1 MPTVRQFL
9 VLAVLWA
16 LVAWLVVG
24 GWTWKMCPDP
34 DSAARWCDVQELRA
48 RGALLHAAT
57 AYYVVRAPIV
67 GAAMGLFAAP
77 SLTACTPR
85 IPNRKKLLLQGGIW
99 SLAVTAAIY
108 GWHLVTETPEAT
120 LACLRW
126 APLAGAVGGLLASPM
141 LGAPVERRVPGW
153 VGRVL
158 GVLHDGVMATLILA
172 LSSAAL
178 VLWATPNGFAND
190 NYGEFDVSRFVQ
202 TWTGLFWESQPIA
215 LLAILLVAAIASD
228 RVAHLDAAPS
238 LRWLPT
244 KARRAIA
251 EGVLQLHHG
260 LIAIL
265 VMLAGTTAL
274 LRVWPHGNR
283 WDDLRMAMKW
293 TALFWSEAGPGF
305 VGVGIVASLLSRL
318 VVARFAARPSDVPA
332 PRDALGDEGTAEIPV
347 G

>member
-1 MPTVRQFL
+1 MPTLRQFL
-9 VLAVLWA
+9 FLAALWA
-16 LVAWLVVG
+16 LVAGVVVG
-24 GWTWKMCPDP
+24 GWTWSMCPDP
-34 DSAARWCDVQELRA
+34 DAAARWCDTEVLRG
-48 RGALLHAAT
+48 RGAMLHAAT
-57 AYYVVRAPIV
+57 AYYVVRAPLV

-85 IPNRKKLLLQGGIW
+85 IPNLKKFLLQGVIW

-108 GWHLVTETPEAT
+108 AWHLVTETPEAT

-126 APLAGAVGGLLASPM
+126 APVAGAVGGLIASPM

-158 GVLHDGVMATLILA
+158 GVLHEGVMATLLLA

-178 VLWATPNGFAND
+178 VLWATPDGFAND

-202 TWTGLFWESQPIA
+202 TWSGIFWESQPIA
-215 LLAILLVAAIASD
+215 LLTILLVAAIASD

-238 LRWLPT
+238 LRWLPAW
-244 KARRAIA
+244 ARRAVA
-251 EGVLQLHHG
+251 EAVLQLHHG
-260 LIAIL
+260 LIAVL

-274 LRVWPHGNR
+274 LRIWPHGNR
-283 WDDLRMAMKW
+283 WENLRMAMKW
-293 TALFWSEAGPGF
+293 TALFWSEAWPGF

-318 VVARFAARPSDVPA
+318 VVARFAARPADVPA